1 MEINVSE
8 IALALVNIRYQNNG
22 AYGIL
27 TPAYLFVGHTV
38 ESMEIS
44 GEQFT
49 SYDMSS
55 DFPKQSAIIMA
66 VNAIDGSIINMNAGY

>member
-1 MEINVSE
+1 
-8 IALALVNIRYQNNG
+8 
-22 AYGIL
+22 
-27 TPAYLFVGHTV
+27 
-38 ESMEIS
+38 MEIS